1 MESITC
7 NTILKNGS
15 FSARVKKYTFNKNK
29 FKFNKK
35 YLDHVFSVLI
45 QVKYFFCYMNSSFN
59 AFLMRESGL
68 PFVLPSQ
75 NVIFN
80 R

>member
-45 QVKYFFCYMNSSFN
+45 QEKYFLLYEFFIQCFSDERIWSSICTSKSECHF
-59 AFLMRESGL
+59 
-68 PFVLPSQ
+68 Q
-75 NVIFN
+75 
-80 R
+80 